1 MNDVVTSPTAAEALP
16 VIRIQPGHHK
26 RARGGHPWVYSNEIE
41 MTRETKAL
49 EPGRIVTL
57 SDANGG
63 PVGTAMFNP
72 RPLISVRLLTT
83 DANTQID
90 AGWLTNRFARALM
103 LRDRLF
109 DQPFYRLIHAEADGL
124 PGLIV
129 DRYGDVCVAQLN
141 TAGMD
146 RLAGPIV
153 EALQSALKPTGI
165 VLQRD
170 GNARRLEGLDDA
182 PAEIIGEI
190 RSESH

>member
-1 MNDVVTSPTAAEALP
+1 
-16 VIRIQPGHHK
+16 
-26 RARGGHPWVYSNEIE
+26 
-41 MTRETKAL
+41 
-49 EPGRIVTL
+49 
-57 SDANGG
+57 
-63 PVGTAMFNP
+63 
-72 RPLISVRLLTT
+72 
-83 DANTQID
+83 
-90 AGWLTNRFARALM
+90 M
-103 LRDRLF
+103 LRDRLL

-146 RLAGPIV
+146 RLAGQIV

-182 PAEIIGEI
+182 PAEIIGDLQSHGTEVVESEDLAGSIADADVIYMSRI
-190 RSESH
+190 RKERFPDEDEYVRVAGIYKLVANDLSSVKKAFPFIFSNK